1 MFGSIRWR
9 LTTSYILLTFLTVS
23 VLGALAFSFIRQS
36 VTKQEIDFLTS
47 NAKAIAEQA
56 SQYLWPNLR
65 ISDLREFANTT
76 SVLANVRIRIYD
88 ATKEMLVD
96 TGPYTG
102 VDQFIWIQPFGNPNL
117 DSTSNPSSAFII
129 PWMVDLETNEL
140 SPRHMISLMMENY
153 PKETRFSVIQRIPQ
167 AWGYQMT
174 FEEPPEG
181 MIQSEKNRSSR
192 IFSLAIG
199 DQDHPIGYVE
209 LLDGPDYGTE
219 TINTMIKAFLLAAG
233 GTLLLA
239 GMFGLMISGKLT
251 SPIIQLTE
259 VAGQM
264 SSGDLSTRAPSFGKD
279 EIGQLA
285 RRFNQMAERLE
296 DSFKT
301 LALERD
307 TLRRFITDAS
317 HELRT
322 PITALKN
329 FNELL
334 MGMAADDT
342 QTQREFLLQSQDQ
355 IERLE
360 WITNNLLNLSRLE
373 AGLIP
378 LKFEGKDIKEILESV
393 ASTFKLQAEQKD
405 IQVRVK
411 PPNPTFD
418 VWADPSLLRSA
429 LNNLLENALKYTD
442 QGGKIQLGAQE
453 MEGKV
458 QLCIQDTGIGIGAE
472 DLPHVFE
479 PFYRGKSS
487 SGEGSGLGL
496 AIVESVIKA
505 HGGRVFVKSEPG
517 MGSTFTIELPGV
529 IEGDTQNPSRPSA
542 NECS

>member
-1 MFGSIRWR
+1 MFRSIKWR
-9 LTTSYILLTFLTVS
+9 LTASYVLLTLLTVS
-23 VLGALAFSFIRQS
+23 VLGALVFSFVRQS
-36 VTKQEIDFLTS
+36 VTKQETDFLTS
-47 NAKAIAEQA
+47 NSKAIAEQA
-56 SQYLWPNLR
+56 SQYLWPILR
-65 ISDLREFANTT
+65 VSELREFATTT

-88 ATKEMLVD
+88 ATNEVLVD

-117 DSTSNPSSAFII
+117 DYMSNPPSAFII
-129 PWMVDLETNEL
+129 PWIADFEANQL
-140 SPRHMISLMMENY
+140 SPRHIISSMMEDF

-174 FEEPPEG
+174 FEEPSEE

-199 DQDHPIGYVE
+199 DPDHPIGYVE

-219 TINTMIKAFLLAAG
+219 TINTMIKAFLVAAG

-239 GMFGLMISGKLT
+239 GVLGLLISGKLT

-334 MGMAADDT
+334 IGKAVDDT
-342 QTQREFLLQSQDQ
+342 QTQRDFLLQSQDQ

-360 WITNNLLNLSRLE
+360 WITHNLLNLSRLE
-373 AGLIP
+373 AGLTP
-378 LKFEGKDIKEILESV
+378 LKFERKDVNELLESI
-393 ASTFKLQAEQKD
+393 ASTFKLQAEKKD

-411 PPNPTFD
+411 PPCPTFD
-418 VWADPSLLRSA
+418 VWVDVSLLVIA
-429 LNNLLENALKYTD
+429 LNNLLENALKFTD
-442 QGGKIQLGAQE
+442 QGGKIKLGAQE

-458 QLCIQDTGIGIGAE
+458 QFCIQDTGIGIEEE

-487 SGEGSGLGL
+487 SVEGSGLGL
-496 AIVESVIKA
+496 AMVKSVIRA
-505 HGGRVFVKSEPG
+505 HGGRVFVESEPG
-517 MGSTFTIELPGV
+517 MGSTFTIELPNV
-529 IEGDTQNPSRPSA
+529 IGGDTQNPSQPST
-542 NECS
+542 NE

>member
-1 MFGSIRWR
+1 MFRSIKWR
-9 LTTSYILLTFLTVS
+9 LTASYVLLTLLTVS
-23 VLGALAFSFIRQS
+23 VLGALVFSFVRQS
-36 VTKQEIDFLTS
+36 VTKQETDFLTS
-47 NAKAIAEQA
+47 NSKAIAEQA
-56 SQYLWPNLR
+56 SQYLWPILR
-65 ISDLREFANTT
+65 VSELREFATTT

-88 ATKEMLVD
+88 ATNEVLVD

-117 DSTSNPSSAFII
+117 DYMSNPPSAFII
-129 PWMVDLETNEL
+129 PWIADFEANQL
-140 SPRHMISLMMENY
+140 SPRHIISSMMEDF

-174 FEEPPEG
+174 FEEPSEE

-199 DQDHPIGYVE
+199 DPDHPIGYVE

-219 TINTMIKAFLLAAG
+219 TINTMIKAFLVAAG

-239 GMFGLMISGKLT
+239 GVLGLLISGKLT

-296 DSFKT
+296 ESFKT

-334 MGMAADDT
+334 IGKAVDDT
-342 QTQREFLLQSQDQ
+342 QTQRDFLLQSQDQ

-360 WITNNLLNLSRLE
+360 WITHNLLNLSRIE
-373 AGLIP
+373 AGLTP
-378 LKFEGKDIKEILESV
+378 LKFERKDVNELLESI
-393 ASTFKLQAEQKD
+393 ASTFKLQAEKKD

-411 PPNPTFD
+411 PPCPAFD
-418 VWADPSLLRSA
+418 VWADVSLLVIA
-429 LNNLLENALKYTD
+429 LNNLLENALKFTD
-442 QGGKIQLGAQE
+442 QGGKIKLGAQE

-458 QLCIQDTGIGIGAE
+458 QFCIQDTGIGIEEE

-487 SGEGSGLGL
+487 SVEGSGLGL
-496 AIVESVIKA
+496 AMVKSVIRA
-505 HGGRVFVKSEPG
+505 HGGRVFVESEPG
-517 MGSTFTIELPGV
+517 MGSTFTIELPNV
-529 IEGDTQNPSRPSA
+529 IGGDTQNPSQPST
-542 NECS
+542 NE